1 MEFSTILGGWVAAFL
16 TIGIFSYLYKD
27 NPFYKIAEHLYV
39 GISAGYLLS
48 LGFWN
53 QLQPNLFGRLFPAKQ
68 YDSDTITYSIYNGLS
83 FFFSSIFPEGGIDK
97 GHDQHLIYLVP
108 LTLGIMMLLSL
119 VPSLSWMAR
128 WGIAYV
134 VGMAAGLRAYGY
146 LNSNVIGQV
155 KGTAANILDFSLPI
169 FSLSSSSIFNNLII
183 ITGTITG
190 LLYFYFS
197 KEHKGALGAATKIGI
212 NFLMIS
218 FGASFGFA
226 VMGRISLLVGRFSD
240 LITFSSSNY
249 NYATFWILF
258 GVIGFLGYA
267 AFNDQ
272 GKNSDSF
279 KSQDLTL
286 EEE

>member
-1 MEFSTILGGWVAAFL
+1 
-16 TIGIFSYLYKD
+16 
-27 NPFYKIAEHLYV
+27 
-39 GISAGYLLS
+39 
-48 LGFWN
+48 
-53 QLQPNLFGRLFPAKQ
+53 
-68 YDSDTITYSIYNGLS
+68 
-83 FFFSSIFPEGGIDK
+83 
-97 GHDQHLIYLVP
+97 
-108 LTLGIMMLLSL
+108 MMLLSL

-155 KGTAANILDFSLPI
+155 KGTAVNILDFSLPV
-169 FSLSSSSIFNNLII
+169 FSISSPSIFNNFII

-197 KEHKGALGAATKIGI
+197 KEHKGALGTATKIGI

-240 LITFSSSNY
+240 LIRFSGSDY
-249 NYATFWILF
+249 NYATFWVLF

-267 AFNDQ
+267 AFQDK
-272 GKNSDSF
+272 GDSRSID
-279 KSQDLTL
+279 SQDLAY